1 MAAGRGR
8 ASRGRARSR
17 RDEDAED
24 ESDEQPRGGYQ
35 RGSSGP
41 NMPLILGSVG
51 GLVALLVIGGVMMVN
66 TSKSRADKI
75 RRDKDEAARTER
87 QRIEKQEAADA
98 EMKRREADKAARTGP
113 WAKAL
118 EKVVMPLKRYMEK
131 ENKVKRIILSRGWE
145 NDRAEFHVKIRPKFY
160 TEPFDDVKDTLQE
173 LCDKIVECAEN
184 GFAHAEKEGYPMKD
198 DAKVIIIHFWDPPVE
213 EQPKAGESEADED
226 DPFAQG
232 SGKKKEKGKEVAT
245 YRNGSLTITGRK

>member
-8 ASRGRARSR
+8 ESRGRARSR

-35 RGSSGP
+35 RGASGP
-41 NMPLILGSVG
+41 NMPLIIGSVV
-51 GLVALLVIGGVMMVN
+51 GLVALLVIGGLAIN
-66 TSKSRADKI
+66 STAKSRAADARRKQEDAE
-75 RRDKDEAARTER
+75 RDKRKREEKLAAAE
-87 QRIEKQEAADA
+87 A
-98 EMKRREADKAARTGP
+98 EMKQHAADKSARTGP
-113 WAKAL
+113 WSKAL

-184 GFAHAEKEGYPMKD
+184 GFAHAEKEGYPMKED
-198 DAKVIIIHFWDPPVE
+198 SKVIIIHFWDAPVE
-213 EQPKAGESEADED
+213 EQPKEGDGEADED
-226 DPFAQG
+226 DPFAQA
-232 SGKKKEKGKEVAT
+232 SGKKKDKGKEVAT